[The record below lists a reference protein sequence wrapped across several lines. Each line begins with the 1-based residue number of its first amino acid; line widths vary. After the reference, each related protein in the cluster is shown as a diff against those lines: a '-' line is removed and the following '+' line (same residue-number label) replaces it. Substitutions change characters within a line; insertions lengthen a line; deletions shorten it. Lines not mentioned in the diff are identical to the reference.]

1 MTASKSDQ
9 EIQITDD
16 GGYVGSIEQLC
27 NALEEMQ
34 SREKRR
40 TQAAILNAARAV
52 IIAGMVK

>member
-1 MTASKSDQ
+1 MTKPEQ

-16 GGYVGSIEQLC
+16 GGYIGSIEQLC

-40 TQAAILNAARAV
+40 TQAAILNAARAA
-52 IIAGMVK
+52 IIAGLVK

>member
-1 MTASKSDQ
+1 MTAVKPVQ

-16 GGYVGSIEQLC
+16 GGYVGSIAQLC

-40 TQAAILNAARAV
+40 TQSAILNAARAV
-52 IIAGMVK
+52 IIAGLVK